1 VAVVT
6 GAAGGIGLALCE
18 AFAAQGMRVVMADVD
33 PGRLRSAADAIDGD
47 VEAVPTDAS
56 RWDDVERLARRT
68 VVRFGEPHV
77 LCNNAGV
84 TLPGLAWEF
93 TLEEWDW
100 VLAVNVRGVVHGIKA
115 FVPGMIERGGA
126 SHVVNTASIGG
137 LLAFP
142 SLAMY
147 CASKYAVVGLS
158 ESLRHDL
165 RGQGHPIGVSVLCPG
180 PTETDL
186 RRHSRRL
193 KPGADEPDAP
203 GEYAGVTR
211 ISPAQVAAETVEAIR
226 SDRFWILTHPTFGEA
241 IERRARG
248 IVDTDEVVV
257 PVYQ

>member
-33 PGRLRSAADAIDGD
+33 PGRLRSAADGIDGD

-56 RWDDVERLARRT
+56 RWDDVERLAQRT
-68 VVRFGEPHV
+68 VERFGAPHV

-84 TLPGLAWEF
+84 TLPGLTWEF
-93 TLEEWDW
+93 TLEEWEW

-115 FVPGMIERGGA
+115 FVPRMIERGGA
-126 SHVVNTASIGG
+126 SHIVNTASIGG

-142 SLAMY
+142 GLAMY

-165 RGQGHPIGVSVLCPG
+165 REQGHPIGVSVLCPG

-186 RRHSRRL
+186 RRHSRGL
-193 KPGADEPDAP
+193 KPGAEDPDAAD
-203 GEYAGVTR
+203 EYAGVSR
-211 ISPAQVAAETVEAIR
+211 IPPAQVATETVEAIR
-226 SDRFWILTHPTFGEA
+226 SDRFWILTHPAFGGA
-241 IERRARG
+241 IERRTHG
-248 IVDTDEVVV
+248 ILETDEVVV
-257 PVYQ
+257 PAYE